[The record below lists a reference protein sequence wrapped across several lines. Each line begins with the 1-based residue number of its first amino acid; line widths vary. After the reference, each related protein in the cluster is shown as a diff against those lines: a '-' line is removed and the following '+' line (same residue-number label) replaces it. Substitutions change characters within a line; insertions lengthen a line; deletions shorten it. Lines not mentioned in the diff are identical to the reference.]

1 MPEWS
6 IGAVSK
12 TVDQLAGPRVR
23 IPVSPHTN
31 DDVQSVARCANRKLT
46 ENHQSGKKRGLKT
59 RPLFFIPKSNEF

>member
-23 IPVSPHTN
+23 IPVSPP
-31 DDVQSVARCANRKLT
+31 
-46 ENHQSGKKRGLKT
+46 KKISQVPKT
-59 RPLFFIPKSNEF
+59 TCEIFFVPKKNLFKNLNLVYFFYKINLNLV

>member
-23 IPVSPHTN
+23 IPVSP
-31 DDVQSVARCANRKLT
+31 RKKDSLT
-46 ENHQSGKKRGLKT
+46 SFFDKLVRFFSCKEENEML
-59 RPLFFIPKSNEF
+59 IIVY

>member
-23 IPVSPHTN
+23 IPVSPPAALSFN
-31 DDVQSVARCANRKLT
+31 AVFV
-46 ENHQSGKKRGLKT
+46 
-59 RPLFFIPKSNEF
+59 FIWVWQ